1 MSVDLVR
8 IRRESIRWH
17 ILLTGNTA
25 RPSGCYEEVMLSVVQ
40 AVYPDATPIEVR
52 RELDYLAAR
61 ELLDVRR
68 EPTGRWWAELTRHGV
83 DVAEYTVDVEP
94 GIARPAKYWG

>member
-1 MSVDLVR
+1 MVDLAR

-25 RPSGCYEEVMLSVVQ
+25 RPSGCYEEVILSVVQ
-40 AVYPDATPIEVR
+40 AVYPDATPVEVR

-61 ELLDVRR
+61 ALLEVRR